1 MSYRS
6 LFKNEQIYD
15 PAIFRDS
22 RSLHALV
29 FRLSASR
36 FARCPW
42 IYLYKVRG
50 RRAWGAV
57 GYADRSASC
66 VSPPYA
72 LFPFCP
78 RSVQRRGMGKISP
91 RLCRETAANYRT
103 EIHRSAFA
111 IRAACESGASSP
123 RLWAVIRRSLSR
135 RKAPRDDVS
144 QSGTARQK
152 ITDAAITRYV
162 R

>member
-50 RRAWGAV
+50 RRAWG
-57 GYADRSASC
+57 GLSAM
-66 VSPPYA
+66 P
-72 LFPFCP
+72 
-78 RSVQRRGMGKISP
+78 
-91 RLCRETAANYRT
+91 TAAQAASAPLMPFSPFVPEAYSGGEWGRFRHVYAGKRRRT
-103 EIHRSAFA
+103 IVLRFIDQLSQFA
-111 IRAACESGASSP
+111 QPAKAARLPLVYGQSFGVRFRGAKP
-123 RLWAVIRRSLSR
+123 HVTTF
-135 RKAPRDDVS
+135 RKAALR
-144 QSGTARQK
+144 GK
-152 ITDAAITRYV
+152 K
-162 R
+162 